1 MKTQQNIKKIR
12 VQVLKA
18 ATKEIDPETLWFD
31 TDIEPES
38 LIEDDP
44 LEISQEIIELAEQPE
59 LSDFW
64 LMSLPSRQWGLRAA
78 ARELKMMK
86 SELHGEK
93 ESPEAFVRRLQEE
106 GSS

>member
-1 MKTQQNIKKIR
+1 M
-12 VQVLKA
+12 QVVRA
-18 ATKEIDPETLWFD
+18 ATKEIDPEALWFD
-31 TDIEPES
+31 TDIKPEA

-64 LMSLPSRQWGLRAA
+64 LMTLPSRQWGLRTE
-78 ARELKMMK
+78 AREIKAMK

-93 ESPEAFVRRLQEE
+93 ESPEDFVRRLQEE